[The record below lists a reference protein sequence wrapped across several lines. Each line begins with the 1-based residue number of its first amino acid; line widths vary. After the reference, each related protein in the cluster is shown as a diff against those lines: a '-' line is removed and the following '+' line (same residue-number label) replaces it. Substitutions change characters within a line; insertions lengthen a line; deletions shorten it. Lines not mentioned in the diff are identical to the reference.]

1 MWIRRGRLLFT
12 VLLVGCTA
20 TPAMGQWMAT
30 GYLGTNFGGV
40 EKGKGG
46 IGGSV
51 GYVPGRL
58 GFELDLERHWH
69 FFKDADIGNTG
80 TQQAVDIDT
89 RATSLMV
96 SAIVPIRAPRGRRWR
111 PYCAAGLGVIRATF
125 KHAGPTASVHQD
137 DVAFNA
143 GGGVTYSLS
152 SLVGLRLDLR
162 YFLALADQ
170 DKALPA
176 GQRGDGDG
184 FYRDYGFLRVTVGVT
199 FGFPRS

>member
-1 MWIRRGRLLFT
+1 MWIRRGRMVFI
-12 VLLVGCTA
+12 VLAVGWT

-80 TQQAVDIDT
+80 TQQAADIDT

-96 SAIVPIRAPRGRRWR
+96 GVVVPIGATGGARWR
-111 PYCAAGLGVIRATF
+111 PYGAAGLGVIRATF
-125 KHAGPTASVHQD
+125 NHPGPTAPDIKQS
-137 DVAFNA
+137 DVALNA
-143 GGGVTYSLS
+143 GGGVTYSVG

-170 DKALPA
+170 DKPLPA
-176 GQRGDGDG
+176 GQRGDGNG
-184 FYRDYGFLRVTVGVT
+184 FYRNYGFWRATVGVT
-199 FGFPRS
+199 FRFAR

>member
-1 MWIRRGRLLFT
+1 MWIRCGRLLFI
-12 VLLVGCTA
+12 VLVLGWRA
-20 TPAMGQWMAT
+20 TPAVGQWMAT
-30 GYLGTNFGGV
+30 GYLGTNFGEV

-51 GYVPGRL
+51 SYVPGRL

-80 TQQAVDIDT
+80 SQLAQDIDT

-96 SAIVPIRAPRGRRWR
+96 SLIVPIRATRGARWR
-111 PYCAAGLGVIRATF
+111 PYGAAGLGVIRAAF
-125 KHAGPTASVHQD
+125 NHPGPSASDVHQD

-143 GGGVTYSLS
+143 GGGVAYSLN
-152 SLVGLRLDLR
+152 SLMGLRLDLR
-162 YFLALADQ
+162 YFFALAHQ
-170 DKALPA
+170 EKPVPA

-184 FYRDYGFLRVTVGVT
+184 FYRNYGFWRATVGVT
-199 FGFPRS
+199 FGFPR